1 MEHYVCILCGY
12 IYDPQ
17 QGDPKGQIEPGR
29 PFDRL
34 PDTWVC
40 PVCGAKKS
48 DFKPANDVT
57 VVY

>member
-17 QGDPKGQIEPGR
+17 QGDPKGGIEPGR

-40 PVCGAKKS
+40 PICGAKKT
-48 DFKPANDVT
+48 DFERADNVT